1 MGISDLFMFPFYVIF
16 FALLFY
22 WRRKKITDPLLR
34 KYQFWGFWA
43 KVAGSIGY
51 IIFSVY
57 ISQGDSTFLY
67 YPEGINITKLIL
79 KDFANIELLFM
90 PGTEFDE
97 NLLADSFNKG
107 YFASESNYLVTKL
120 VSFLSFVT
128 FGSYAAITLW
138 FSMIS
143 FSGVWRL
150 FKFFYELYPKLHK
163 ALAIAILFMP
173 TFVFWSSG
181 ILKDPICTGMMG
193 WLTYSLAELL
203 MKRKSIFKNG
213 LIILLSSTVLGLVKF
228 YILAAYLPF
237 LLLYITL
244 WHISFIKQFFL
255 RLALLAVIT
264 VTVAGFLY
272 VLSDKLQEALGD
284 LALDKIATS
293 VKTTQANFMHLSDLA
308 ESSFTL
314 GVEFDGSTFSL
325 LKIAPAAIAATLF
338 RPYLWESRKLSTL
351 LSSLESLALM
361 IFTLYVFLRAG
372 PFTFVKCLVRN
383 PMVIFCI
390 SFSLLFALFV
400 GATTLNFGTLVRY
413 KIPCIPFYLI
423 ALFLILDTHKKN
435 STAAKEKAMA
445 TEAAIAE

>member
-1 MGISDLFMFPFYVIF
+1 MGITDLFMFPFYVAF

-22 WRRKKITDPLLR
+22 WRRKKINDLR
-34 KYQFWGFWA
+34 LRRYQLWGFWV
-43 KVAGSIGY
+43 KVLGSMAY
-51 IIFSVY
+51 IIFSVF

-79 KDFANIELLFM
+79 KDFSNIELLFM
-90 PGTEFDE
+90 PGTSFDE

-120 VSFLSFVT
+120 VSFLSFIT

-150 FKFFYELYPKLHK
+150 FKFFYELFPRLHK
-163 ALAIAILFMP
+163 ALSVAILFMP

-181 ILKDPICTGMMG
+181 ILKDPICTGMIG
-193 WLTYSLAELL
+193 WLTYAIAELF
-203 MKRKSIFKNG
+203 MHKKAVIKNCIIIMISG
-213 LIILLSSTVLGLVKF
+213 LVLGLVKF
-228 YILAAYLPF
+228 YILASYLPF
-237 LLLYITL
+237 LLLYVALWYSSRITQL
-244 WHISFIKQFFL
+244 LL
-255 RLALLAVIT
+255 RLSLLAVMA
-264 VTVAGFLY
+264 VTVMGFLY
-272 VLSDKLQEALGD
+272 VLSDKLQEALGN

-293 VKTTQANFMHLSDLA
+293 VKTTQSNFMHISDLA
-308 ESSFTL
+308 ESSFSL

-338 RPYLWESRKLSTL
+338 RPYLWESRKISTL
-351 LSSLESLALM
+351 LSSLESLMLM
-361 IFTLYVFLRAG
+361 LFTLYVLLRAG
-372 PFTFVKCLVRN
+372 PITFFKNLVRN
-383 PMVIFCI
+383 PMVIFCF

-423 ALFLILDTHKKN
+423 ALFLILDSHNKKK
-435 STAAKEKAMA
+435 AGEKEKATT
-445 TEAAIAE
+445 TEAAIA